1 MNSPNYTDFF
11 RDLYQIFVICPC
23 CDEITPLAACRLW
36 VPGSSPGIPRMD
48 AILRLQQARDRSQE
62 TLERG
67 EEKLNDL
74 LAKCDDL
81 REQSNNK
88 QVRERIK
95 VEGRKAADR
104 RIRKIDPIFSPR
116 GLDPQDVRL
125 LFTPVDFLVFDG
137 LTDTKSVK
145 KILFLTR
152 VPKDQL
158 QENAVASIQA
168 SIQKGNV
175 EFIEAR
181 IDEKGGV
188 EYLKA
193 VDKRSVPVRRGAV
206 PPPMSKPRLA
216 CLKAVDKRSV
226 PVRRGAVPPPMSKPR
241 LALPKRSALPPA
253 FGPYVSS
260 SAS

>member
-1 MNSPNYTDFF
+1 MNSRNYTDFF

-36 VPGSSPGIPRMD
+36 VPGSSPRISRID

-62 TLERG
+62 KLEGG

-74 LAKCDDL
+74 LARCDDL
-81 REQSNNK
+81 REQSKNK
-88 QVRERIK
+88 LVREKIK

-104 RIRKIDPIFSPR
+104 RIRKIDPVFSPR

-125 LFTPVDFLVFDG
+125 LCTPVDFLVFDG

-181 IDEKGGV
+181 IDEKGVV
-188 EYLKA
+188 EYLKGTE
-193 VDKRSVPVRRGAV
+193 KRPSPVGRTV
-206 PPPMSKPRLA
+206 VLPPKN
-216 CLKAVDKRSV
+216 
-226 PVRRGAVPPPMSKPR
+226 KPR

-253 FGPYVSS
+253 FGPSVSR